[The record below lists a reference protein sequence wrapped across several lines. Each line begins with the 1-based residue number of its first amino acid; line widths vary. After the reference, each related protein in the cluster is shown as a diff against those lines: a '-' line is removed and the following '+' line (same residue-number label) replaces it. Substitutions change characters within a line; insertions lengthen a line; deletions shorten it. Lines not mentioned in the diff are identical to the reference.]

1 MPIEARPTSL
11 MVRLFILPVVAP
23 SSDGVSS
30 VTIFSLLVL
39 SCASACVI
47 LVSSSVSSPVSSS
60 LISEL
65 ALSTAICASFVL
77 LSAKGVWAS
86 SWSVALSRRLA
97 ASSIA
102 SALPV
107 SRLSSMTTKLTSF
120 SLVDRTVR
128 SSGSSWVCAKAG
140 REGAIASRETE
151 QASDRVSFLF
161 KISGIVIPSCHAPQ
175 NKFIQIFSYQA
186 AYFYLFLTSGA
197 IVRSAPL

>member
-1 MPIEARPTSL
+1 MGGTPCLAMALKLIWRSASEAIDTGTWSIRRRARGKATPRHRRLLNLSSASSEPSPMPIEARPTSL

-30 VTIFSLLVL
+30 VAISSLLVL
-39 SCASACVI
+39 SWASACVI
-47 LVSSSVSSPVSSS
+47 LVSLPVSSS

-65 ALSTAICASFVL
+65 ALSTAICASVVL

-102 SALPV
+102 SALPA
-107 SRLSSMTTKLTSF
+107 SLLSSMTTKLTSF

-128 SSGSSWVCAKAG
+128 SSGSSCVCA
-140 REGAIASRETE
+140 
-151 QASDRVSFLF
+151 
-161 KISGIVIPSCHAPQ
+161 
-175 NKFIQIFSYQA
+175 
-186 AYFYLFLTSGA
+186 
-197 IVRSAPL
+197 